1 MSSSP
6 SMTIPRPARRR
17 APRSNSSRLE
27 YAGAV
32 GGEREGAGFLRR
44 LDVVRG
50 IAEVHTIGERADWR
64 AGRLR
69 ASSLRDGDE
78 FRAVDVVRSESSE
91 SRRGE
96 EVADAESSHLR
107 PRDGFEVSRDEWPP
121 RNRRARRVFRG
132 GSGRPGGSRVPPRRP
147 SRWRRRTRPSTR
159 TRRAS
164 WTRWHP
170 PPPWKRRTSA
180 ATSWSVEPWCLMTSM
195 WVSMPW
201 CSRMACANA
210 FLWNLFA
217 SVPTARMRVPSTS
230 NVRSVL
236 SLREEDDMANDAT
249 GRDAEANLGECET
262 GVGRA
267 TVPSARAAGMRV
279 VTSRGR
285 SEWSTALTWCVDGF
299 RSSPEPQANSQTEI

>member
-1 MSSSP
+1 MVSASAKAPAFCAALTSFGVSPKCTRLANVPTGAPVASAHRRSAMATSSARSTWSDPNPPSPGAVKRWRMPSRRIFVHAMGSRFPVTRATTQSSRAASVSRRVWTPGRISSP
-6 SMTIPRPARRR
+6 SAASVSLAAANSTIDAHT
-17 APRSNSSRLE
+17 
-27 YAGAV
+27 AGI
-32 GGEREGAGFLRR
+32 
-44 LDVVRG
+44 LDQM
-50 IAEVHTIGERADWR
+50 
-64 AGRLR
+64 
-69 ASSLRDGDE
+69 ASS
-78 FRAVDVVRSESSE
+78 
-91 SRRGE
+91 
-96 EVADAESSHLR
+96 
-107 PRDGFEVSRDEWPP
+107 
-121 RNRRARRVFRG
+121 
-132 GSGRPGGSRVPPRRP
+132 
-147 SRWRRRTRPSTR
+147 ST
-159 TRRAS
+159 
-164 WTRWHP
+164 
-170 PPPWKRRTSA
+170 PWKRRTSA

-249 GRDAEANLGECET
+249 GRDAEANLGESET

-299 RSSPEPQANSQTEI
+299 RSSPEPQANSQTEM